1 MRRKEETVREWWSIL
16 SFLAG
21 SACRVDRFL
30 EDLSSSFHSFSSRLL
45 IFADKRAPFQEPPP
59 RIIRTGRDLLTR
71 DENSSQRPLFP
82 RNVRTCRIMARGE
95 KTKEPSC
102 WTNGEDDR
110 ALFFLSTLSPTFSPT
125 LVSDFAVL
133 VGGYFLRKE
142 NYVK

>member
-16 SFLAG
+16 SFLAAESTG
-21 SACRVDRFL
+21 
-30 EDLSSSFHSFSSRLL
+30 SSRT
-45 IFADKRAPFQEPPP
+45 FRAAFTVFLHGFLFLPTNERRSRNPLPG
-59 RIIRTGRDLLTR
+59 IIRTGRDLLTR

-110 ALFFLSTLSPTFSPT
+110 ALFFLSILSPTFSPT
-125 LVSDFAVL
+125 LVSDFAIL

-142 NYVK
+142 NYAK